1 MPGMIKAKGSARI
14 RKQKKGGTF
23 RHRPYIR
30 QSKNQPVQPCVKQ
43 GIPIT

>member
-1 MPGMIKAKGSARI
+1 MTGESGRNTA
-14 RKQKKGGTF
+14 KQKKGGTF
-23 RHRPYIR
+23 RHRPIIR